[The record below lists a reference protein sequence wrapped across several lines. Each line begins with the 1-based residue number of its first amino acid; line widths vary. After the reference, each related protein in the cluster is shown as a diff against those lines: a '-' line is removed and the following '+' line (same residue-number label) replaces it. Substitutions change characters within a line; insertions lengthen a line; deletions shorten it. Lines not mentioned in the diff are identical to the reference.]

1 MMLSLFLRH
10 PFVRSW
16 DYMTYFT
23 KFFNEKNVNYRFCEI
38 LNKCG
43 FGLR

>member
-1 MMLSLFLRH
+1 MLSLFLCD

-16 DYMTYFT
+16 YYVTYFT
-23 KFFNEKNVNYRFCEI
+23 KFFKEKNVSYGFCEI

-43 FGLR
+43 LGLR

>member
-10 PFVRSW
+10 PFVRYGC
-16 DYMTYFT
+16 YMTYFT
-23 KFFNEKNVNYRFCEI
+23 KFFKEKNVSCGFCEI

-43 FGLR
+43 LGLR